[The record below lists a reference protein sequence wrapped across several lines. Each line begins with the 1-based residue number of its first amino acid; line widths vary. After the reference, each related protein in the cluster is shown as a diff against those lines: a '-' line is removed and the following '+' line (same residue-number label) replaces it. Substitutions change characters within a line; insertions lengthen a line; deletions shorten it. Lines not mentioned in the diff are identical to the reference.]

1 MAELEVIKESPI
13 TMVELKDKLTN
24 IKKNHELSFRAN
36 KTLEYLNSFVKRKSK
51 EAEELKKKY
60 TDAHLLVQEAGIWL
74 LESKAI
80 GTYLQKYRAYLS
92 LLDSIRPERDKHIA
106 QNLAEAEESI
116 RQKYPLLAQ
125 KENISLCL
133 SLGAIHQV
141 EELYPVNQVIPLVD
155 QPTTAAEKLT
165 ALRLQKVKP
174 DDIPSEHILAVVA
187 TILLKFPEAEVEGLS
202 FDELSEKVKKAISE
216 QKR

>member
-1 MAELEVIKESPI
+1 MMPNSVLLLNVSTPVAKNNDSERIIMAKP
-13 TMVELKDKLTN
+13 
-24 IKKNHELSFRAN
+24 
-36 KTLEYLNSFVKRKSK
+36 KR
-51 EAEELKKKY
+51 Y
-60 TDAHLLVQEAGIWL
+60 
-74 LESKAI
+74 
-80 GTYLQKYRAYLS
+80 
-92 LLDSIRPERDKHIA
+92 IRR
-106 QNLAEAEESI
+106 SCFS
-116 RQKYPLLAQ
+116 YLAQ